1 VALIAACGP
10 GRVVRRG
17 HLNEDALAEVRTRL
31 PAVRGLSFA
40 SHVPAAALSPE
51 EVSAI
56 VSRDLDL
63 SYAPGDVER
72 IEAAYARLG
81 LLPPDTA
88 LRPALQRL
96 YEREGAGFYDPRQK
110 RLVIATRALA
120 AGGFR
125 AALFTALTGRDVVG
139 EFLVAHELTHALQ
152 DQRWGLPTEPESLV
166 DGGGDRR
173 LARHALIEGD
183 ATLAGFAYVLRRPL
197 ERHTIAWIVSQ
208 MQTVPAELAKS
219 YPEAPELLRASLSFL
234 YASGSAFAGEALRRG
249 DFATI
254 DRVHDDPPASSE
266 QVLHPER
273 YYTRRDQPVIVTI
286 GGTERL
292 ERAGWKRTLDDTVG
306 ELGVRVLGAGKLP
319 PERAE
324 SVAEGWGGDRLRVLA
339 RGDDL
344 VLVWMTAWDTLDDA
358 AQFATALPTL
368 TDGALIERRDDRV
381 LALLGPPDDGPDL
394 GYLAAATWKQTG
406 FARLPLAAQ

>member
-1 VALIAACGP
+1 MITACGP
-10 GRVVRRG
+10 GRLVRRG
-17 HLNEDALAEVRTRL
+17 RLNEDALADVRARL
-31 PAVRGLSFA
+31 PAVRGLAFTSA
-40 SHVPAAALSPE
+40 VPAVALSPE
-51 EVSAI
+51 EVAAL

-81 LLPPDTA
+81 LLPPETR

-110 RLVIATRALA
+110 RLVIATRAA
-120 AGGFR
+120 QAGGFR
-125 AALFTALTGRDVVG
+125 AALISGLTGRDLVG
-139 EFLVAHELTHALQ
+139 EFLVSHELTHALQ
-152 DQRWGLPTEPESLV
+152 DQRWRLPTEPESLV

-183 ATLAGFAYVLRRPL
+183 ATLAGFAYVLGRPL
-197 ERHTIAWIVSQ
+197 EDDTIAWIVRQ
-208 MQTVPAELAKS
+208 MRAVPAELAKS
-219 YPEAPELLRASLSFL
+219 HPEAPELLRASLAFL
-234 YASGSAFAGEALRRG
+234 YVSGSAFAGEGLRRG
-249 DFATI
+249 DFPAI
-254 DRVHDDPPASSE
+254 DRVHDDPPVSSE

-286 GGTERL
+286 GGTESL

-306 ELGVRVLGAGKLP
+306 ELGVRVLAHGKMP

-324 SVAEGWGGDRLRVLA
+324 SIAEGWGGDRLRALA

-344 VLVWMTAWDTLDDA
+344 VLVWMTAWDTVDDA
-358 AQFATALPTL
+358 EEFASALPTV
-368 TDGALIERRDDRV
+368 TDGALVERRDDRV
-381 LALLGPPDDGPDL
+381 VALLGPKNGAPDL
-394 GYLAAATWKQTG
+394 AAVAAAAWKKTAFERLSLAA
-406 FARLPLAAQ
+406 R